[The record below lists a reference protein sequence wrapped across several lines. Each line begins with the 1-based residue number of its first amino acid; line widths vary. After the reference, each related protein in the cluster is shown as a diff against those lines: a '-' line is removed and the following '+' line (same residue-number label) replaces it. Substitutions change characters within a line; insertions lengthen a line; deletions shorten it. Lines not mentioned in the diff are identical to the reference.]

1 MKALEK
7 DRARRYET
15 ANGLAMDVR
24 RYLSGEP
31 VLAAPPST
39 AYRLQKFVREHQCGA
54 RRRRHS
60 SWCSSP
66 ASSCSTWQAVRAT
79 RAEALATTRLADAQQ
94 QTARAEAVKAFLQE
108 MLSSVDPSQMK
119 GRDVTVRQVLDEA
132 AKKIVDGSL
141 GDQPTTAAAVR
152 TTLGQTYQA
161 LGLYPEAEPHLREAL
176 KLRQAALGP
185 DSADVAA
192 GLANLAS
199 LLQDKGDLADAD
211 PAVPGVLTRSAA
223 ASLVPIITTWRRC

>member
-1 MKALEK
+1 
-7 DRARRYET
+7 
-15 ANGLAMDVR
+15 
-24 RYLSGEP
+24 
-31 VLAAPPST
+31 
-39 AYRLQKFVREHQCGA
+39 
-54 RRRRHS
+54 
-60 SWCSSP
+60 
-66 ASSCSTWQAVRAT
+66 
-79 RAEALATTRLADAQQ
+79 
-94 QTARAEAVKAFLQE
+94 

-141 GDQPTTAAAVR
+141 RDQPTTAAAVR

-199 LLQDKGDLADAD
+199 LLQDKGDLAGAD
-211 PAVPGVLTRSAA
+211 PLPGVLAIRRRV
-223 ASLVPIITTWRRC
+223 LVPIITTWRRC